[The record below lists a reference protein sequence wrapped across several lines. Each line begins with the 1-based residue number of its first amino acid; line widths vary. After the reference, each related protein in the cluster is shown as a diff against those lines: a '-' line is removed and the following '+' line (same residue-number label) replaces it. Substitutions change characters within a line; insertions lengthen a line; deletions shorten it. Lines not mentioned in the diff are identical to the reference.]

1 MPISPVKHD
10 PQERAKAG
18 NPEQRAKAHEPQERA
33 KARRETGSRRGGALI
48 ATATAAAVI
57 AALHAGTT
65 SMPAIA
71 AAPLNADGAVA
82 VTPINPGSF
91 APIVKAVQPAVV
103 HVSTRGSAKETAL
116 GGGVPL
122 DRLPPQLREYFERF
136 GGGPGAVP
144 SPGQPSPAQGVG
156 SGFITDAEGHVV
168 TNNHVVSDAE
178 TITVTLQDGTEHEAR
193 LVGRDPKT
201 DLALLKIDADGPFP
215 YVTLGDSDIAE
226 VGDWVVAVGSPF
238 GLGGSVT
245 AGIISAR
252 GRNINSG
259 PYDDYLQVDA
269 PINRGNSGGPLF
281 DARGK
286 VIGVNTAIFSPTGGS
301 VGIGFA
307 IPSAQ
312 VGPIID
318 DLKSAGRVSRG
329 WLGIQIQPVT
339 EDIAQSLG
347 LDEAGGALVA
357 GVLPDSPAAKAGLRT
372 GDVVLEFASQKVKDA
387 RGLSRLAAGT
397 DSGEEVDLSVWRQG
411 KHEQVALA
419 VGEMPAE
426 QTASLTEPA
435 KPEEADTP
443 KLGLAL
449 APLTDSV
456 REQLGIAQER
466 SGVLVAEVAEGGPA
480 FRKGIR
486 SGDVIVMVGQQEV
499 SAPEEVIDAVAATGE
514 RKSVLLL
521 VVREGQERFI
531 AVPLDKA

>member
-1 MPISPVKHD
+1 MPDHPD
-10 PQERAKAG
+10 PQDCQDCSQGPRGGA
-18 NPEQRAKAHEPQERA
+18 QRAAGR
-33 KARRETGSRRGGALI
+33 GRRGGKALI
-48 ATATAAAVI
+48 ATAAAAAVI
-57 AALHAGTT
+57 AALHAGTSST
-65 SMPAIA
+65 PAIA
-71 AAPLNADGAVA
+71 AAPVNQDGAVS
-82 VTPINPGSF
+82 VTPVNPGSF

-103 HVSTRGSAKETAL
+103 HVSTRGSIRPTAFS
-116 GGGVPL
+116 GGIPL

-136 GGGPGAVP
+136 GNGPDSRGH
-144 SPGQPSPAQGVG
+144 PSPAQGVG
-156 SGFITDAEGHVV
+156 SGFITDAEGYIV

-178 TITVTLQDGTEHEAR
+178 TIVVTLQDGTEHTAR
-193 LVGRDPKT
+193 LIGRDPKT
-201 DLALLKIDADGPFP
+201 DLALLKIDADGPLP
-215 YVTLGDSDIAE
+215 YVMLGDSDSAE

-238 GLGGSVT
+238 GLGGTVT

-259 PYDDYLQVDA
+259 PYDDYLQIDA

-286 VIGVNTAIFSPTGGS
+286 VIGVNTAIFSPSGGS

-347 LDEAGGALVA
+347 LSDARGALIA
-357 GVLPDSPAAKAGLRT
+357 GVLPDSPAARAGLRT
-372 GDVVLEFASQKVKDA
+372 GDVVVEFASRPVADA
-387 RGLSRLAAGT
+387 RGLSRLAAAT
-397 DSGEEVDLSVWRQG
+397 ESGAEVDVTVWRNGQR
-411 KHEQVALA
+411 ETLALA

-426 QTASLTEPA
+426 QVAALSEPT
-435 KPEEADTP
+435 PPNEADTP

-449 APLTDSV
+449 APLTTTA
-456 REQLGIAQER
+456 REQLGLAAAR
-466 SGVLVAEVAEGGPA
+466 GGVLVADVAEDGPA

-486 SGDVIVMVGQQEV
+486 SGDVIVMVGQRAV
-499 SAPEEVIDAVAATGE
+499 SAPQDVIDAVAATAE

-521 VVREGQERFI
+521 VMRDGQERFI
-531 AVPLDKA
+531 AVPLDRA